1 MEREPIQ
8 ITNPIFGTV
17 FGSVFRPVT
26 LK

>member
-8 ITNPIFGTV
+8 PVFTVFGTV